1 MTAKTMSFLSSA
13 SSNFK
18 GEKKAL
24 CIGACKLNV
33 FYRVWLYVQSIQSLS
48 MEYPSILLSK
58 LTIIMHFGFIRKK
71 SNILEI

>member
-1 MTAKTMSFLSSA
+1 MTAETMSFLSSA

-18 GEKKAL
+18 GEKTL

-33 FYRVWLYVQSIQSLS
+33 FHRVWLYVQSIHSLS

-58 LTIIMHFGFIRKK
+58 LTIIMHFGIKK
-71 SNILEI
+71 KIWTF